1 MYDLDEKKSEELL
14 FQKVIKN
21 VIRRRIE
28 QNLPTLLTHK
38 KSTTFESTTQDS
50 HIDWFWKDFFI
61 QFFML
66 NSIVYK
72 YSLTKMGSNNG

>member
-50 HIDWFWKDFFI
+50 HIDWFWKDLFI
-61 QFFML
+61 QIFYAEFNCL
-66 NSIVYK
+66 QIFIDK
-72 YSLTKMGSNNG
+72 NGIE